1 MNKAPDTRAKSVQN
15 KYIFKKHEK
24 VTRTVRKA
32 VLAFWL
38 SGFLAFKKN
47 KNEQGE
53 KNSNL

>member
-15 KYIFKKHEK
+15 KYIFKKDEK

-32 VLAFWL
+32 VLAF
-38 SGFLAFKKN
+38 KKN
-47 KNEQGE
+47 KIEQGE